1 VERESLDKLIV
12 SAIRTHSENKSLS
25 LEYDPFAYQD
35 LLMWGWS
42 PVHSWRQ
49 ILNQISDHGFEH
61 AGNW

>member
-35 LLMWGWS
+35 LLMWGWV
-42 PVHSWRQ
+42 PCTLLETDFEPDLRSW
-49 ILNQISDHGFEH
+49 F
-61 AGNW
+61 

>member
-35 LLMWGWS
+35 LLM
-42 PVHSWRQ
+42 
-49 ILNQISDHGFEH
+49 
-61 AGNW
+61 